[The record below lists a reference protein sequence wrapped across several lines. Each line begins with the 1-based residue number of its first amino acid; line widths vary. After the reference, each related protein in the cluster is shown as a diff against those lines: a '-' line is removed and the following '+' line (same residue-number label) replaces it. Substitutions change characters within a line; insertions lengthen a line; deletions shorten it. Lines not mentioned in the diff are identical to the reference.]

1 MAYQLSPG
9 VESQEIDLTTIAPGV
24 ATTEAAYV
32 GRYNWGPV
40 NEVVQIEDEVEEER
54 VFGKPDSNTYLHFF
68 GAADFLAYG
77 RNLKLV
83 RATSNS
89 NTAVSNNAVTPI
101 RIPNETYYE
110 TNYYDGSGN
119 VGTWAARYPGA
130 LGNSLLVSTC
140 PSAAAF
146 SGTHSLTGNVTTGSA
161 NVTINGALASD
172 TGRTIS
178 VGDYINVGGTGDKIV
193 SGISGNT
200 IIANSAFSSNLTLQT
215 IVSSW
220 RYADEFN
227 GAPGTTVF
235 TASKSGANDEMHVI
249 VIDNYGK
256 FSGAS
261 GTILEKYPYVSKA
274 FDAKNEDGTT
284 NYYRDVIKE
293 KSEYIW
299 WMDHLSGGT
308 NWGNAAQS
316 LTFTDVRQ
324 VEYAN
329 LSLGTDAAPSTA
341 DIVNGYA
348 KFRNAEEHDISLV
361 IGGSHNSTIVSYIID
376 NIIEHRKDCVGFF
389 SPEQADVVNNVGNE
403 QTDVLS
409 YRNGLTSTSYGFM
422 DSGWKYRFDRF
433 NNVYR
438 WVPLSAD
445 IAGLVAQA
453 DFNGDPWVSPAG
465 LTKGRVK
472 NCVKLAWSPN
482 QSERDELYKK
492 GVNPVVT
499 FPGEGTVLY
508 GDKTML
514 VKPSAFDRI
523 NVRRLFIVLRKSISK
538 AARYSLFEINDRFT
552 RSQFVALVEPFLRD
566 VKGRRGLTDYR
577 IVCDESNNTPA
588 VIQRNEFVA
597 DIYIK
602 PAYSIN
608 YIKLNFI
615 AVNLGV
621 TFDEAVGSRN
631 NF

>member
-9 VESQEIDLTTIAPGV
+9 VETQEIDLTTIAPGV

-32 GRYNWGPV
+32 GHFTWGPM
-40 NEVVQIEDEVEEER
+40 NEVYQLEDEVEEER

-68 GAADFLAYG
+68 AGADFLAYG
-77 RNLKLV
+77 RNLKMV
-83 RATSNS
+83 RASSNS

-110 TNYYDGSGN
+110 TNYYDGSGS

-140 PSAAAF
+140 PSTEAF
-146 SGTHSLTGNVTTGSA
+146 SGTHSLTGNVSTGSA
-161 NVTINGALASD
+161 NVTINGALSSD
-172 TGRTIS
+172 TGRTVS

-200 IIANSAFSSNLTLQT
+200 IIANSAFTSNLTLQT

-227 GAPGTTVF
+227 GAPGTSDYVS
-235 TASKSGANDEMHVI
+235 SKSGANDELHVI
-249 VIDNYGK
+249 VIDNFGK
-256 FSGAS
+256 FTGAS

-274 FDAKNEDGTT
+274 SDARNEDGTT
-284 NYYRDVIKE
+284 NYYRDVIKD

-308 NWGNAAQS
+308 NWGNVAQS
-316 LTFTDVRQ
+316 LTFTGVNS

-329 LSLGTDAAPSTA
+329 LSLGTDATPTTA
-341 DIVNGYA
+341 DFVSGYS

-361 IGGSHNSTIVSYIID
+361 IAGPHNSTVVSYIID
-376 NIIEHRKDCVGFF
+376 NIVEHRKDCVAFI
-389 SPEQADVVNNVGNE
+389 SPEQADVVNNVGDE
-403 QTDVLS
+403 QTDVLA
-409 YRNGLTSTSYGFM
+409 YRNGLTSTSYAFF

-433 NNVYR
+433 NNTYR

-445 IAGLVAQA
+445 ITGLVAQA

-465 LTKGRVK
+465 LTKGRIK

-597 DIYIK
+597 DIYVK

-621 TFDEAVGSRN
+621 TFDEAVGARN